1 MSDTSGLLTTYMG
14 AGSVGEAAVGTV
26 GEVHRHLHSV
36 PTHAEGSNVES
47 SYVNPTQ
54 SIGSSALSGLV
65 PEFIDPDLA
74 PTKGSR
80 PPNTSLIGSAPED
93 EFGQRIFAITDRN
106 IEDINPDVLND
117 LERRDFLE
125 HSARVEARH
134 KVNVDRFVANILGA
148 GRLKSV
154 DDQIEEHEEA
164 LKFAPNAN
172 LLPSPKVP
180 PIIDSESVKRSI
192 KTGLYYLSDA
202 TKRYSEKPLL
212 KDKQ

>member
-1 MSDTSGLLTTYMG
+1 MSDTSELLTTYMNAG
-14 AGSVGEAAVGTV
+14 AVGEAP
-26 GEVHRHLHSV
+26 RHLQLTPPLEVRSQV
-36 PTHAEGSNVES
+36 S
-47 SYVNPTQ
+47 SDLQPSSDPTQ

-65 PEFIDPDLA
+65 PEFIGPDQAPAKGIRRPGSSPVGLA
-74 PTKGSR
+74 PR
-80 PPNTSLIGSAPED
+80 D

-125 HSARVEARH
+125 HSARAEARH

-154 DDQIEEHEEA
+154 DDQIKEHEEA

-192 KTGLYYLSDA
+192 KTGLYYLLDA